1 MNQEKLRLYHVDMK
15 YVRNL
20 HKKDD
25 KVSSVSPQIGKQH
38 RVYIGIV
45 VICNER
51 KYIIPLSHPTNKH
64 QKMKPRVDFDKIFD
78 KTGKIIG
85 VLNYNQMI
93 PVEDNLIRMVDFN
106 EKKGDSSAEKH
117 YKQLCRDELTWCRK
131 NESIICNKANVLYKL
146 CTDGN
151 SNYKGKSRCL
161 DFIRLEEECER
172 YCEKKQN

>member
-64 QKMKPRVDFDKIFD
+64 QKMKPR
-78 KTGKIIG
+78 
-85 VLNYNQMI
+85 
-93 PVEDNLIRMVDFN
+93 VDFN